1 MAYKAP
7 IEDIMFNIEH
17 LSSWAEVTKLE
28 TYSDI
33 THQDAEAV
41 LDGFGRFCSE
51 TIAELT
57 AIGDTQGSNFDGEK
71 VILPDAFKA
80 AYDLFV
86 EMGWQSLPH
95 PTSHGGMGL
104 PRALGAAATEILNS
118 SDMSFGLCPLL
129 TDGAVDALMLTGSQ
143 DQKDLYLDPLISGR
157 WSGTMNLTEPQAGS
171 DLGRVRTKAV
181 KKPDGTYAVSGTKIY
196 ITYGEHELSENII
209 HLVLARTPDAPE
221 GPKGLS
227 LFIVPKFH
235 VKDDGSLGER
245 NAVNCISIE
254 HKLGIKA
261 SPTAV
266 LEYDN
271 ARGFLIGEEN
281 HGLQYMF
288 TMMMSARFL
297 VGIQGVAISERA
309 YQHALAYAKD
319 RAQSPPVDRS
329 TKEAVAII
337 EHPDVR
343 RMLLRMRALIEGGRA
358 LSIAT
363 AGWLDLAKNG
373 SDEQIKSAK
382 PIAEFLVPMVKSFCT
397 ERSLEVTSLGVQIH
411 GGMGFIEE
419 TGVAQ
424 FYRDARI
431 LPIYEGTTAIQA
443 NDLLGRKILRDKGA
457 LAKEFM
463 ALIIDTETQLLSGNG
478 HAKMFAGNLA
488 NARSAFEKSI
498 DWLIKKAPDDINA
511 VYAGSVPT
519 LMLAGNLAV
528 GWQLGKS
535 ILAAQT
541 QINENNNIAF
551 HAEKIATACFY
562 AQHILVECE
571 LEKTRITDGAESI
584 YDDAFEHLTIR

>member
-1 MAYKAP
+1 MTYKAP

-17 LSSWAEVTKLE
+17 LSSWAEVTELE

-33 THQDAEAV
+33 TSQDAEAV

-57 AIGDTQGSNFDGEK
+57 SIGDTIGSKFDGEK
-71 VILPDAFKA
+71 VILPDEFKT
-80 AYDLFV
+80 AYDQFV

-95 PTSHGGMGL
+95 STSHGGMGL

-129 TDGAVDALMLTGSQ
+129 TDGAVDALMLAGSKA
-143 DQKDLYLDPLISGR
+143 QKDLYLEKLISGR
-157 WSGTMNLTEPQAGS
+157 WTGTMNLTEPQAGS

-181 KKPDGTYAVSGTKIY
+181 KNDDGTYAVSGTKIY

-209 HLVLARTPDAPE
+209 HLVLARTPDAPS

-227 LFIVPKFH
+227 LFIVPKF
-235 VKDDGSLGER
+235 VLDDDGNPGER
-245 NAVNCISIE
+245 NGVNCISIE

-271 ARGFLIGEEN
+271 ATGYLIGEEN

-288 TMMMSARFL
+288 IMMMSARFL

-319 RAQSPPVDRS
+319 REQSPPVDRS
-329 TKEAVAII
+329 SNQAVTIAQ
-337 EHPDVR
+337 HPDVR
-343 RMLLRMRALIEGGRA
+343 RMLLRMRALVEGGRA

-373 SDEQIKSAK
+373 SDEQSNSAK
-382 PIAEFLVPMVKSFCT
+382 PIAEFLVPLVKSFCT
-397 ERSLEVTSLGVQIH
+397 ERALEVTSLGVQIH

-457 LAKEFM
+457 LAEEFTSLIKE
-463 ALIIDTETQLLSGNG
+463 TESQLQTGSEQ
-478 HAKMFAGNLA
+478 AKMFANKLA
-488 NARSAFEKSI
+488 KAREAFQSSLN
-498 DWLIKKAPDDINA
+498 WLIGQAEEDINA
-511 VYAGSVPT
+511 TYAGSVPI
-519 LMLAGNLAV
+519 LMLAGNLAA

-535 ILAAQT
+535 ILAAEAEIDQ
-541 QINENNNIAF
+541 ENNIAF
-551 HAEKIATACFY
+551 SEEKIATACFY
-562 AQHILVECE
+562 AQHILPECE
-571 LEKTRITDGAESI
+571 LEKTRITEGADSI
-584 YDDAFEHLTIR
+584 LSAAFAHLET